1 MTADTPGPGNNR
13 NLPRVVG
20 TKAKRIEDRALLR
33 GRGRFL
39 DDIRVDGALHAAFVR
54 SQHAHA
60 RLRGVD
66 VSAARDAP
74 GVVAVFDAQAMRSE
88 LTDLRMPLGFPSST
102 LPEGITPFVLSDR
115 EVCFVGEA
123 VAMVIATDRYLA
135 EDAVAL
141 IQIDYEPLLPVTD
154 CKSAFENAEPRVRG
168 DSPNI
173 IETVQLAYG
182 DIAAAFGPARRQFKE
197 SLFIH
202 RGVAHPIEGRG
213 VLARFDEASNE
224 LTVWSSTQMSHE
236 LRQMLSDVL
245 GMELDRL
252 RVIAPDV
259 GGGFGAKYV
268 VYPEEIAVAAA
279 ARSLRRPVK
288 WVEDRMEHFLSA
300 IQDRDQYWD
309 VEIAVDD
316 AGKIQG
322 IRGRMIHDQ
331 GAYTPQGV
339 NLPYNSVSSLTG
351 PYVVPA
357 YQMSLFVCQT
367 NKPSVIPVR
376 GAGYPQAAFVMERL
390 MDRIARELQID
401 RVEVRNRNL
410 IPKEKM
416 PYNKQLRS
424 RAGVIAVV
432 DSGDYA
438 ACTRKAVDAIDYA
451 GFALRQT
458 QARADGRHIGLG
470 FAHAVKPTGR
480 GPFESAVVRVT
491 PGGRVGIYTG
501 AMAMG
506 QGLAT
511 ALAQLCAE
519 QLGVPLESIDVS
531 TGDTSRVS
539 LGLGGFASRQAI
551 LAGSAVHLA
560 SLEVRHKAIKV
571 AQQVL
576 EVAEQDLV
584 LQNGRVEVLGVPGHG
599 VSLATIARKLKGSPG
614 YALPRGVT
622 PGLEATSLFQFDAQ
636 AFANAT
642 HACEVEVDIGTGDVR
657 ILRYVAVHDSGRLI
671 NPMIAEGQIHGGI
684 VHGIGNALFEKM
696 RFNEIGQPLTTTF
709 ADYLLPTAT
718 EIPDMEVLF
727 HESPSPTNPLGVKGI
742 GETGTIP
749 VSACVISAVEN
760 ALATFNVRIREAP
773 LSPIRILEM
782 IDEGRGQSV
791 TA

>member
-1 MTADTPGPGNNR
+1 MTTYAPGAGSGENS
-13 NLPRVVG
+13 PRIVG

-39 DDIRVDGALHAAFVR
+39 DDVRVDGTLQAAFVR

-60 RLRGVD
+60 RLHGVD

-74 GVVAVFDAQAMRSE
+74 GVVAVFDAQTMRSE

-102 LPEGITPFVLSDR
+102 LPEGVTPFVLSDR

-141 IQIDYEPLLPVTD
+141 IQIDYEPLPPVTD
-154 CKSAFENAEPRVRG
+154 CRSAFENTEPRARS

-173 IETVQLAYG
+173 IETVELAYG
-182 DIAAAFGPARRQFKE
+182 DIAAAFGQAHRQFTE

-213 VLARFDEASNE
+213 VLARFDETSNE

-245 GMELDRL
+245 GMEPDKL

-259 GGGFGAKYV
+259 GGGFGSKYL

-309 VEIAVDD
+309 VEIAVDGT
-316 AGKIQG
+316 GKIQG
-322 IRGRMIHDQ
+322 IRGRLIHDQ
-331 GAYTPQGV
+331 GAYTPQGI
-339 NLPYNSVSSLTG
+339 NSPYNSVSSLTG

-357 YQMSLFVCQT
+357 YQMNLFVCQT

-416 PYNKQLRS
+416 PYNKQLKS
-424 RAGVIAVV
+424 RAGVTAVV

-438 ACTRKAVDAIDYA
+438 ACSRKAVDAIDYA
-451 GFALRQT
+451 GFWSRQEK
-458 QARADGRHIGLG
+458 ARATGRYLGLG

-491 PGGRVGIYTG
+491 PTGRVVIYTG

-511 ALAQLCAE
+511 TLAQLCAE

-539 LGLGGFASRQAI
+539 LGMGGFASRQAI

-560 SLEVRHKAIKV
+560 SLEVRQKAIKV
-571 AQQVL
+571 AQHVL
-576 EVAEQDLV
+576 EAAEQDLV

-614 YALPRGVT
+614 YALPPGIT
-622 PGLEATSLFQFDAQ
+622 PGLEATSLFRFDAQ

-671 NPMIAEGQIHGGI
+671 NPRIAEGQVHGGI

-696 RFNEIGQPLTTTF
+696 RFDEIGQPLTTTF

-718 EIPDMEVLF
+718 EIPNMEVLF

-760 ALATFNVRIREAP
+760 ALEPFNVRIREAP

-782 IDEGRGQSV
+782 IDEGRAQSMS
-791 TA
+791 A

>member
-1 MTADTPGPGNNR
+1 MMADDQGAADGKHS
-13 NLPRVVG
+13 PRIVG

-33 GRGRFL
+33 GRGKFL
-39 DDIRVDGALHAAFVR
+39 DDIHIDGVLHAAFLR

-60 RLRGVD
+60 RFRVVD
-66 VSAARDAP
+66 VSAARKAP
-74 GVVAVFDAQAMRSE
+74 GVVAVFDAQAMRAE

-102 LPEGITPFVLSDR
+102 LPAGITPFVLSER

-123 VAMVIATDRYLA
+123 VAMVVATDRYLA
-135 EDAVAL
+135 EDAVGL
-141 IQIDYEPLLPVTD
+141 IQVEYDPLPAVTD
-154 CKSAFENAEPRVRG
+154 CKSAFENSEPRARS
-168 DSPNI
+168 DSPSNV
-173 IETVQLAYG
+173 IERVELAYG
-182 DIAAAFGPARRQFKE
+182 DIAAAFGPANRQFKE

-202 RGVAHPIEGRG
+202 RGMAHPIEGRG
-213 VLARFDEASNE
+213 VLARFDDTSSE

-236 LRQMLSDVL
+236 LRQVLADLL
-245 GMELDRL
+245 GMEPDRV

-259 GGGFGAKYV
+259 GGGFGAKYL

-279 ARSLRRPVK
+279 TRHLRRPVK

-309 VEIAVDD
+309 VEIAADNN
-316 AGKIQG
+316 GKIQG

-331 GAYTPQGV
+331 GAYTPQGI

-351 PYVVPA
+351 PYIVPA

-367 NKPSVIPVR
+367 NKPAVIPVR

-416 PYNKQLRS
+416 PYNKQLKS
-424 RAGVIAVV
+424 RAGVIAVI

-438 ACTRKAVDAIDYA
+438 ACSRKAVDAIDYA
-451 GFALRQT
+451 GFPSRQD
-458 QARADGRHIGLG
+458 QARATGRYLGLG

-491 PGGRVGIYTG
+491 PAGRVVIYTG

-511 ALAQLCAE
+511 ALAQLCAD

-531 TGDTSRVS
+531 AGDTSRVS

-560 SLEVRHKAIKV
+560 SLEVRQKAIKV
-571 AQQVL
+571 AQHVL

-584 LQNGRVEVLGVPGHG
+584 LQNGRVEVLGVPSHG
-599 VSLATIARKLKGSPG
+599 ISLASIARKLKGSPG
-614 YALPRGVT
+614 YALPPGVK

-657 ILRYVAVHDSGRLI
+657 ILRYIGVHDSGRLI

-684 VHGIGNALFEKM
+684 VHGIGNSLYEKM
-696 RFNEIGQPLTTTF
+696 RFDEIGQPITTTF
-709 ADYLLPTAT
+709 ADYLLPTAA
-718 EIPDMEVLF
+718 EIPNLEVLF

-749 VSACVISAVEN
+749 VIACVISAVEN
-760 ALATFNVRIREAP
+760 ALGPFNVRIREAP

-782 IDEGRGQSV
+782 IDEGRAQ
-791 TA
+791 

>member
-1 MTADTPGPGNNR
+1 MMADTPGSGGGENS
-13 NLPRVVG
+13 PRIVG

-39 DDIRVDGALHAAFVR
+39 DDVRVDGTLHATFVR

-66 VSAARDAP
+66 VSGARAAP

-88 LTDLRMPLGFPSST
+88 LTDLRMPLGFLSST

-141 IQIDYEPLLPVTD
+141 IQIDYEPLPPVTD
-154 CKSAFENAEPRVRG
+154 CRSAFENAEPRARN

-173 IETVQLAYG
+173 IETVELAYG
-182 DIAAAFGPARRQFKE
+182 DIAAAFGPAHRQFKE

-213 VLARFDEASNE
+213 ALARFDETSNE

-236 LRQMLSDVL
+236 LRQMLSDLL
-245 GMELDRL
+245 GMEPDRL

-309 VEIAVDD
+309 VEIAADG

-331 GAYTPQGV
+331 GAYTPQGI
-339 NLPYNSVSSLTG
+339 NLPYNAVSSVTG

-416 PYNKQLRS
+416 PYNKQLKS
-424 RAGVIAVV
+424 RAGVTAVV

-438 ACTRKAVDAIDYA
+438 ACSRKAVDAIDYA
-451 GFALRQT
+451 GFSSRQEK
-458 QARADGRHIGLG
+458 ARAAGRYLGLG

-491 PGGRVGIYTG
+491 PAGRVVIYTG

-539 LGLGGFASRQAI
+539 LGMGGFASRQTI

-560 SLEVRHKAIKV
+560 ALEIRQKAIKV
-571 AQQVL
+571 AQHVL
-576 EVAEQDLV
+576 EVGEQDLV

-614 YALPRGVT
+614 YALPPGVT
-622 PGLEATSLFQFDAQ
+622 PGLEATSLFRFDAQ

-696 RFNEIGQPLTTTF
+696 RFDEIGQPLTTTF

-718 EIPDMEVLF
+718 EIPNMEVLF

-749 VSACVISAVEN
+749 VSACVISAVEH
-760 ALATFNVRIREAP
+760 ALGPFNVRIREAP

-782 IDEGRGQSV
+782 IDEGRAHSL

>member
-1 MTADTPGPGNNR
+1 MMADTPGSGSSPNS
-13 NLPRVVG
+13 PRVVG
-20 TKAKRIEDRALLR
+20 TKAKRIEDRALLQ

-39 DDIRVDGALHAAFVR
+39 DDVRVDGTLHAAFVR

-88 LTDLRMPLGFPSST
+88 LTALRMPLGFLSST
-102 LPEGITPFVLSDR
+102 LPEGVTPFVLSDR

-123 VAMVIATDRYLA
+123 VAMVVATDRYLA

-141 IQIDYEPLLPVTD
+141 IQIDYEPLPPVTD
-154 CKSAFENAEPRVRG
+154 CRSAFENAEPRARS
-168 DSPNI
+168 DSPNVV
-173 IETVQLAYG
+173 ETVELAYG
-182 DIAAAFGPARRQFKE
+182 DIAAAFGPAHRQFKE

-213 VLARFDEASNE
+213 VLARFDETSNE

-236 LRQMLSDVL
+236 LRQTLSDLL
-245 GMELDRL
+245 GMEPDRL

-309 VEIAVDD
+309 VEIAVDG

-331 GAYTPQGV
+331 GAYTPQGI

-357 YQMSLFVCQT
+357 YQMRLFVCQT
-367 NKPSVIPVR
+367 NKPAVIPVR
-376 GAGYPQAAFVMERL
+376 GAGYPQATFVMERL

-401 RVEVRNRNL
+401 RVQVRNRNL

-416 PYNKQLRS
+416 PYNKQLKS
-424 RAGVIAVV
+424 RAGVTAVI

-438 ACTRKAVDAIDYA
+438 ACSRKAVDVIDYA
-451 GFALRQT
+451 GFSSRQDN
-458 QARADGRHIGLG
+458 ARAAGRYLGLG

-491 PGGRVGIYTG
+491 PTGRVVIYTG

-511 ALAQLCAE
+511 AMAQVCAE

-539 LGLGGFASRQAI
+539 LGMGGFASRQAI

-560 SLEVRHKAIKV
+560 SLQIRQKAIKV
-571 AQQVL
+571 AQHIL
-576 EVAEQDLV
+576 EVGEQDLI

-599 VSLATIARKLKGSPG
+599 ISLATIARKLKGSPG
-614 YALPRGVT
+614 YALPPGVT
-622 PGLEATSLFQFDAQ
+622 PGLEATSLFQFDVQ

-696 RFNEIGQPLTTTF
+696 RFDEIGQPLTTTF
-709 ADYLLPTAT
+709 TDYLLPTAT
-718 EIPDMEVLF
+718 EIPNMEVLF

-760 ALATFNVRIREAP
+760 ALGPFNVRIREAP

-782 IDEGRGQSV
+782 IDEGRAQSLI
-791 TA
+791 A